1 MKSTNALDWACD
13 LEKSGMPNE
22 QAVAVAQVF
31 HESHETLM
39 ENMREMFAEQA
50 KSLNAR
56 FESLDKAV
64 GKLGG
69 EIQRV
74 EGKLGGEIRRV
85 EDKLESKHR
94 WVIGLII
101 GVNGLAIGVIGLMV
115 GAVLQMLSQ
124 TS

>member
-50 KSLNAR
+50 KN
-56 FESLDKAV
+56 LDKAV
-64 GKLGG
+64 DKL
-69 EIQRV
+69 E
-74 EGKLGGEIRRV
+74 GEIR
-85 EDKLESKHR
+85 STHR
-94 WVIGLII
+94 WVVGLVFGIMIGLT
-101 GVNGLAIGVIGLMV
+101 GLIL
-115 GAVLQMLSQ
+115 AVLRIFPQA
-124 TS
+124 T

>member
-50 KSLNAR
+50 
-56 FESLDKAV
+56 
-64 GKLGG
+64 
-69 EIQRV
+69 
-74 EGKLGGEIRRV
+74 GEIR
-85 EDKLESKHR
+85 SKHR

-101 GVNGLAIGVIGLMV
+101 GVNSLMIGVIGLMF
-115 GAVLQMLSQ
+115 GAVLQILSQ

>member
-39 ENMREMFAEQA
+39 ENMREMIAT
-50 KSLNAR
+50 SHDNVI
-56 FESLDKAV
+56 KAV
-64 GKLGG
+64 GKL
-69 EIQRV
+69 E
-74 EGKLGGEIRRV
+74 GEIRRV
-85 EDKLESKHR
+85 EDKLGGEIRSKHR

-101 GVNGLAIGVIGLMV
+101 GVNGLTIGVIGLMF
-115 GAVLQMLSQ
+115 GAVLRILSQ

>member
-31 HESHETLM
+31 YESHETLM
-39 ENMREMFAEQA
+39 ENMREMIAT
-50 KSLNAR
+50 SHDNVI
-56 FESLDKAV
+56 KAV
-64 GKLGG
+64 GKL
-69 EIQRV
+69 E
-74 EGKLGGEIRRV
+74 GEIRRV
-85 EDKLESKHR
+85 EDKLGGDIQRVEDKLGGEIQSKHR

-101 GVNGLAIGVIGLMV
+101 GVNGLTIGVIGLMV
-115 GAVLQMLSQ
+115 AAVLQILSQ

>member
-39 ENMREMFAEQA
+39 ENMREMIAT
-50 KSLNAR
+50 SHDNVI
-56 FESLDKAV
+56 KAV
-64 GKLGG
+64 DKL
-69 EIQRV
+69 E
-74 EGKLGGEIRRV
+74 GEIR
-85 EDKLESKHR
+85 SKHR

-101 GVNGLAIGVIGLMV
+101 GVNGLTIGVIGLMF
-115 GAVLQMLSQ
+115 GAVLRILSQ